1 MTNVK
6 TIFRRELAAYLDSP
20 IAYVVVAAYLI
31 LSGALF
37 FSTLFIQQQAS
48 MRGFFELAPLLLFLL
63 TPLITM
69 GLVAEERAKGT
80 FELLLTLPV
89 TDWQVVLGK
98 WLAAC
103 GLILVLILASVPF
116 ALAVAWIGP
125 LDKGAT
131 VTGYIGML
139 MMGSTYAAVGVM
151 ASSFT
156 KNQIIA
162 ALVAL
167 FIGFLLFILGRL
179 TPLAGPTLGAIVSG
193 FSIDAHFQNA
203 ARGVLDSRDVIYYAT
218 MSGGC
223 LLIGVTTLSSRR
235 WA

>member
-1 MTNVK
+1 MTNIK
-6 TIFRRELAAYLDSP
+6 TIFRRELSAYLNSP

-37 FSTLFIQQQAS
+37 FSTLFLQQQAS
-48 MRGFFELAPLLLFLL
+48 LRGFFELAPLLLFLMV
-63 TPLITM
+63 PLITM
-69 GLVAEERAKGT
+69 GLLAEERQQGT
-80 FELLLTLPV
+80 FELLLTMPV

-103 GLILVLILASVPF
+103 GLIFVLILASLPF
-116 ALAVAWIGP
+116 AVVVAWVGP

-131 VTGYIGML
+131 LTGYIGML

-167 FIGFLLFILGRL
+167 FIGFLLFILSRL
-179 TPLAGPTLGAIVSG
+179 TPLAGPTVGAIVSG
-193 FSIDAHFQNA
+193 LSIDAHFQNA
-203 ARGVLDSRDVIYYAT
+203 ARGVLDTRDIIYYAS

-223 LLIGVTTLSSRR
+223 LLVGVTTLSARR